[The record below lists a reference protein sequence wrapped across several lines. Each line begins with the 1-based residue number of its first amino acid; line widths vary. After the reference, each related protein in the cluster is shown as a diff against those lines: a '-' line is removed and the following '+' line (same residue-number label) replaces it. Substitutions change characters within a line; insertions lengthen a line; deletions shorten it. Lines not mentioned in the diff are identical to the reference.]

1 MKGLEKYR
9 IKLTK
14 NGILQ
19 NSWLDRNSPNNK
31 FRLVEGDTI
40 SDGKLQIFYNEKW
53 RFVCSNHFK

>member
-40 SDGKLQIFYNEKW
+40 SDGKLQIFYNEK
-53 RFVCSNHFK
+53 